1 MGWWSKYE
9 NTKWWVYYQKYAQS
23 NKITVPIQSVLPKKW
38 LTYQR
43 VKQLTQPHWWH
54 VISSICILPSK
65 MSHPSEVSVTSW
77 PLLDQSPSCCGYY
90 PRKKNST
97 YLQHYIHPF
106 QNQYRKMS
114 MQKNKGWWIWCVIN
128 FNIPPI
134 SLCGNVEHIHE
145 ITVRYAF
152 CINGEYKWYHRS
164 IPPLLIYIRTQAN
177 GVSLRKNPPKCI
189 AKKLTVLATISR
201 LIFLGIAQNLHPWT
215 AILWMK

>member
-1 MGWWSKYE
+1 MKYYIEHCSICTKDLFCILLTTDDGAKFKIYTKQYKHYYQLLDFIDVLIITTNIPQLDVINIATYTIVNNYFIEVPMTWKKIIPISWTLWMGWWSKYA

-90 PRKKNST
+90 PRK
-97 YLQHYIHPF
+97 
-106 QNQYRKMS
+106 
-114 MQKNKGWWIWCVIN
+114 
-128 FNIPPI
+128 NIPPI
-134 SLCGNVEHIHE
+134 YSI
-145 ITVRYAF
+145 IF
-152 CINGEYKWYHRS
+152 IPSKINIEKCPCRRIRVDEYGA
-164 IPPLLIYIRTQAN
+164 L
-177 GVSLRKNPPKCI
+177 
-189 AKKLTVLATISR
+189 
-201 LIFLGIAQNLHPWT
+201 
-215 AILWMK
+215 